1 MGVNSRLNLYLRR
14 HQPKPYKNT
23 EREQK
28 LVDKF
33 NMLYVEALAEH
44 ESCENVK
51 PANLDKWRKAYKGT
65 LNALKRNGEESNR
78 QSRQLYKTI
87 FEIIESIVDN
97 SIPMPKLKPRYKNDL
112 PLVEIT
118 ENYLK
123 FEADRILTKYI
134 NDKSE
139 RATYID
145 GTSWYKVWWD
155 SLDNTHE
162 RSGDVKIE
170 LCTADQIIPQPG
182 VTDYK
187 QLEYIFELKDVSVS
201 RIYDLYGRIIDSES
215 ATGLVKTISCY
226 YLNEDHVVG
235 LFMWCPTTMQVI
247 CNEKDW
253 QIRKLRKCTNCET
266 INPASEECR
275 VCGNTT
281 FKYSNAYIETLEED
295 INEIYNPYDAN
306 ETDDPAQKDQMAVR
320 KFLTAGTE
328 IPFYKITQ
336 LPFVPRPAI
345 SDVNSIYGI
354 SEAGIL
360 LDMQDMINKLAT
372 KSADKTLKSG
382 AVVTKPQ
389 RAKISDTD
397 ESFKLLGVNSPE
409 EAAMVQVKQIV
420 ADTSQD
426 IILTNMMYDS
436 AKSASGV
443 TDSFQ
448 GKRDTTA
455 TSGKAKQYSA
465 ALTAGRIESLRVMKA
480 AAFAGVYELILKYL
494 LAFSDETR
502 KFVKILPDGEQ
513 KEELWNKYMFL
524 AKDKYGNIYYRDD
537 FHFDSDTASTLSQN
551 RAQMWQ
557 ETQDKFIQGAFGNP
571 ADPRVLELFWNI
583 MDSLQYPLAKVVLA
597 GIKSNSQHLPPEIE
611 QALMNNP
618 QVLQNAVAQIEATQD
633 KRGGARPNSGPSGNG
648 ASKAANMERTNERN
662 RATNRSTIAAPQ
674 QMSANVGGQVG

>member
-65 LNALKRNGEESNR
+65 LNALKRNGEESSR

-87 FEIIESIVDN
+87 FEVIESIVDN
-97 SIPMPKLKPRYKNDL
+97 SIPMPKLKPRYKSDL

-215 ATGLVKTISCY
+215 ATGLVKTVSCY

-281 FKYSNAYIETLEED
+281 FKYSNAYNEILEED

-354 SEAGIL
+354 SEAGML

-382 AVVTKPQ
+382 AVVTKPA

-397 ESFKLLGVNSPE
+397 ESFKVLGVNSPE
-409 EAAMVQVKQIV
+409 EATMVQVKQIV

-551 RAQMWQ
+551 RVQMWQ

-571 ADPRVLELFWNI
+571 SDPRVLELFWNI

-618 QVLQNAVAQIEATQD
+618 QILQNAVAQIEDTQD
-633 KRGGARPNSGPSGNG
+633 QRGGARPNSGPTGNG

-662 RATNRSTIAAPQ
+662 RATNRSTIASPQ